1 MQRIEHSVVGFQPLA
16 PVFPLPQLTAAAS
29 ASCRLKSAAGIDRE
43 DVPVADHAEERPRL
57 TNARVCSEKP

>member
-1 MQRIEHSVVGFQPLA
+1 MQRIEHSIVGFQPLA

-43 DVPVADHAEERPRL
+43 GVPVADHTEESPRL